1 MNIYIYVI
9 QGKNNISIKIFR
21 LLPLSI
27 HVNLSNLSIIH
38 KIMSIQNMITAT
50 KRQDTIYNR
59 KQNIN
64 INNLYIYIYIYIY
77 ICICICIL

>member
-50 KRQDTIYNR
+50 KRQDTI
-59 KQNIN
+59 
-64 INNLYIYIYIYIY
+64 
-77 ICICICIL
+77 